1 MHYLNKFGWALLY
14 SLLLCSPVSAHQ
26 PPTDS
31 TASLPLSLSQV
42 WEKAALYNKT
52 LMMKQLQVQRSQE
65 EIKDAK
71 AERLPD
77 IGFEGEYARI
87 SNLPEYEDGLFHT
100 PTQYEG
106 VIHTSYKVA
115 GEAYFNVYNGN
126 KTNLKIA
133 TAQTEHNIAVQQQQL
148 SASEVK
154 LRAAAYYLD
163 MQRSR
168 EFRDL
173 LLKDI
178 ATQEK
183 QLDQIRHLQKSG
195 VVLKSDVL
203 RAALKLSKQ
212 KLALT
217 QLDNDLAIANQQL
230 NNLMGIDDSLRIT
243 PTDTLQLDSLASY
256 QAYLDEANES
266 AYPVKI
272 SEQETVLRKQQLQ
285 AVKAN
290 ALPKIGLFANYSY
303 AYPQILLW
311 PYADASYFLGMAGV
325 KASYNLSSLY
335 HNKHKTAGAQI
346 AYQQQ
351 EVEHAD
357 TQDHVREAVRAAYLR
372 YKEALERVAVSRVN
386 IVQATENARI
396 VHNTYFSQTSLITD
410 LLDADTQLL
419 QTRFDL
425 AAARIAAQ
433 LQFYQLE
440 NTIGKL

>member
-1 MHYLNKFGWALLY
+1 MHYLNKSGWALLY
-14 SLLLCSPVSAHQ
+14 FLLLCSPVSAHQ
-26 PPTDS
+26 DLTDS
-31 TASLPLSLSQV
+31 TASLPLHLSEV
-42 WEKAALYNKT
+42 WEKAARYNKT
-52 LMMKQLQVQRSQE
+52 LLVKQLQVQHSQE

-87 SNLPEYEDGLFHT
+87 SNLPEYEDGLFH
-100 PTQYEG
+100 PPVQYEG

-115 GEAYFNVYNGN
+115 GEAYLNIYNGN

-133 TAQTEHNIAVQQQQL
+133 TAQTEHNIAMEQQLL
-148 SASEVK
+148 SASDIK

-178 ATQEK
+178 ATREK

-217 QLDNDLAIANQQL
+217 QLNNDLAIANQKL
-230 NNLMGIDDSLRIT
+230 NNLMGIADTVRIT
-243 PTDTLQLDSLASY
+243 PTDTLQLDSLGSY
-256 QAYLDEANES
+256 DDYLNEAYEN
-266 AYPVKI
+266 AYPIKI
-272 SEQETVLRKQQLQ
+272 SGQETVLRRQQLQ

-290 ALPKIGLFANYSY
+290 TLPKVGLFASYTY

-311 PYADASYFLGMAGV
+311 PYADAAYGLGMTGI

-335 HNKHKTAGAQI
+335 HNKHKTSGAQI

-372 YKEALERVAVSRVN
+372 YREALERVAVSRDN

-440 NTIGKL
+440 NTTGKL